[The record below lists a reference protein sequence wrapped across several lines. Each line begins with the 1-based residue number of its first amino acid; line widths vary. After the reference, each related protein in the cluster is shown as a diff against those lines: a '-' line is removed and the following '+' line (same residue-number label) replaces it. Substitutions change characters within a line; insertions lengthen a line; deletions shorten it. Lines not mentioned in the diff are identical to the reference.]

1 MVVINIYDIRAAG
14 EGFHL
19 IILPAT
25 RQTLLK
31 VQLRKK
37 LTSLFTDRIR
47 GGIRAKKNSN
57 FLSTE
62 EKL

>member
-1 MVVINIYDIRAAG
+1 MMVINIYDIRAAG

-47 GGIRAKKNSN
+47 AKKNSN
-57 FLSTE
+57 FLWTE

>member
-25 RQTLLK
+25 PSDVIKGSVTKK
-31 VQLRKK
+31 VNE
-37 LTSLFTDRIR
+37 FVY
-47 GGIRAKKNSN
+47 
-57 FLSTE
+57 
-62 EKL
+62 